1 MHTPLLSIIIPA
13 LNEEKCL
20 PILLADIKKQK
31 TKNFEVILVDGESE
45 DDTVKKAKM
54 FLNSFPFS
62 IYSCSKRDVSVQ
74 KNLGASHATGQYIVF
89 LDADSRLPAGFT
101 TNAAKEIAKYKH
113 LVFLPHTYPL
123 TKSPTD
129 KLMFNIVNF
138 FVDLSQNMGKPLPS
152 VGSMIFERH
161 FFTFLGGYRSG
172 HAEDHDIILRTKQYG
187 VTGKYA
193 KSVRVGYSLRRY
205 EHEGTI
211 NVAMKNFISTIQM
224 TFRGRIVRQLFEYEM
239 GGQHYKSTELK
250 KNMVRDVRRQNQ
262 RNILLRFS
270 RRLSQLLLED

>member
-1 MHTPLLSIIIPA
+1 
-13 LNEEKCL
+13 
-20 PILLADIKKQK
+20 
-31 TKNFEVILVDGESE
+31 
-45 DDTVKKAKM
+45 
-54 FLNSFPFS
+54 
-62 IYSCSKRDVSVQ
+62 
-74 KNLGASHATGQYIVF
+74 
-89 LDADSRLPAGFT
+89 
-101 TNAAKEIAKYKH
+101 
-113 LVFLPHTYPL
+113 
-123 TKSPTD
+123 
-129 KLMFNIVNF
+129 MFNIINF

-161 FFTFLGGYRSG
+161 FFTFLGGYWSG
-172 HAEDHDIILRTKQYG
+172 HAEDHDIILRTKRYG
-187 VTGKYA
+187 VTGKYV
-193 KSVRVGYSLRRY
+193 KNVRVGYSLRRY

-250 KNMVRDVRRQNQ
+250 KNMVRDVHRQNQ